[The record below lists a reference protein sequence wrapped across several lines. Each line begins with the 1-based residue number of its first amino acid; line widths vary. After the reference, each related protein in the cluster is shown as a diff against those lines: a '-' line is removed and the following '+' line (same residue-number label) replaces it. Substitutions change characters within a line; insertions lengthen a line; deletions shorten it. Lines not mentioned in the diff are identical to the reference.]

1 MNIGKLVELRDEF
14 NLKQSD
20 IAHILGIT
28 QQSYSLWENGTKII
42 PLKHLNNLCNY
53 YRVSMDY
60 ILGLS
65 KIRCYDINNFD
76 IDKKIIGIRLKTFR
90 INNGI
95 TQEYLANILNTT
107 HSTISAYES
116 GKTTILTAFAYEI
129 CKRYS
134 ISMDYLCGRIDKD

>member
-65 KIRCYDINNFD
+65 KIRCYDINNYN
-76 IDKKIIGIRLKTFR
+76 IDKKIIGIS
-90 INNGI
+90 
-95 TQEYLANILNTT
+95 E
-107 HSTISAYES
+107 
-116 GKTTILTAFAYEI
+116 
-129 CKRYS
+129 
-134 ISMDYLCGRIDKD
+134 